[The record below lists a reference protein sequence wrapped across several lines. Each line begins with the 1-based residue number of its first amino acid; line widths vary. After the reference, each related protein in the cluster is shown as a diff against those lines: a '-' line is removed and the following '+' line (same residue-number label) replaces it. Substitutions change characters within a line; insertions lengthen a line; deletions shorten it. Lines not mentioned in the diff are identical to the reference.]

1 MSVNGP
7 QSGIRFTG
15 LSSGLDIENIISA
28 LIRAES
34 VSVQRLQAQQAQLSA
49 RQTIY
54 DQFRGKLNGLNAA
67 TAALGFANAYTTTKA
82 TNSDTAIG
90 TVSTT
95 DAASVGTY
103 NITVNQLA
111 KNHKVSSTAQTNT
124 TDALALSGSFIVN
137 GKSVTVEAE
146 DTLSNIASKINSAN
160 AGVTASII
168 DGGTNQAYLVMT
180 ANTAGVDAK
189 IQLSNASGT
198 ALSSLGFLN
207 GTAAVREAPD
217 ANTVLSTAQSSNTET
232 LETLLGITGTKSFVI
247 DGNVINIDPS
257 TDSLQT
263 IADQI
268 NLAGG
273 PSTATVETVQE
284 NGTTK
289 YELKITGAGIP
300 GSITDT
306 DGLLEAVG
314 VFQQGYNSQLSAA
327 QDASITVDGI
337 TVTNNSNSFTTV
349 LPGVTFN
356 AIKAGTTEITV
367 SRDNTAIKD
376 KVKGMQKAF
385 NDVIDYIRTNSSFD
399 SETFQSG
406 ALFGDQVANQVE
418 STLNQLLFSDLGTG
432 SFKNLADLG
441 FTLDDQGQ
449 LEVDESKLDAAIA
462 NDLTSVKNLLM
473 ATASSTN
480 SQIKYVSS
488 SNKTLASLS
497 GGYQV
502 DITQTATKSTVNG
515 IMAPVLPMAGGEI
528 LTFDGAL
535 FGGNA
540 IDLNVTSGQTLSQVV
555 DQINSDSR
563 LKDLIVASID
573 GSGQLQFESKR
584 YGTNG
589 RFTVVSNQAAS
600 INNTGIDT
608 TGGTT
613 VDGLDVAGTING
625 EPATGN
631 GQFLLGDSGNDTTDG
646 LQIQYTGSTTG
657 LVGNIVFN
665 RGVASLVGYRLESFT
680 DTVNGLLSATNTS
693 LKDQIDYL
701 GTRITDIQTNLQLRE
716 NTLRLKFAAME
727 ETIARLQSQQ
737 GQLSAVF
744 GSGG

>member
-1 MSVNGP
+1 MSINGP

-34 VSVQRLQAQQAQLSA
+34 FSVQRLQAQQAQLSA

-82 TNSDTAIG
+82 TNSDTTIG
-90 TVSTT
+90 TVITT

-111 KNHKVSSTAQTNT
+111 KNHKVSSAAQTNT

-137 GKSVTVEAE
+137 GKSVTVEAQ

-180 ANTAGVDAK
+180 ANTAGIDAK
-189 IQLSNASGT
+189 IQLSNASGS
-198 ALSSLGFLN
+198 ALSSLGFLD
-207 GTAAVREAPD
+207 GTSSVRSAPD

-232 LETLLGITGTKSFVI
+232 LQTLLGLTGAKSFTI
-247 DGNVINIDPS
+247 DGNVINIDPA

-268 NLAGG
+268 NLLAG

-284 NGTTK
+284 NGATK
-289 YELKITGAGIP
+289 YQLKITGAGIP

-314 VFQQGYNSQLSAA
+314 VFQRGYNNQLSAA

-337 TVTNNSNSFTTV
+337 TVTKNSNSFSTV
-349 LPGVTFN
+349 LPGVTFT
-356 AIKAGTTEITV
+356 AIKPGATEINI

-385 NDVIDYIRTNSSFD
+385 NDVIDYIRTNSAFD

-418 STLNQLLFSDLGTG
+418 STLNQLLFSNLGTG
-432 SFKNLADLG
+432 NFKNLADLG
-441 FTLDDQGQ
+441 FTLDDKGL
-449 LEVDESKLDAAIA
+449 LELDESKLDAAIA

-473 ATASSTN
+473 ATGSSTN
-480 SQIKYVSS
+480 SQIKFVSS

-502 DITQTATKSTVNG
+502 DITQIATKSNVLGNV
-515 IMAPVLPMAGGEI
+515 APTLPMAGGEI

-535 FGGNA
+535 FGGNP
-540 IDLNVTSGQTLSQVV
+540 INFNVTSGQSLAQLI

-563 LKDLIVASID
+563 LKDLVVASED
-573 GSGQLQFESKR
+573 DSGFLHIESKR

-589 RFTVVSNQAAS
+589 RFTVVSNLAAGPDNS
-600 INNTGIDT
+600 GIDT
-608 TGGTT
+608 TGGITT
-613 VDGLDVAGTING
+613 DGLDVAGTING

-631 GQFLLGDSGNDTTDG
+631 GQFLLGDSGNGTTDG
-646 LQIQYTGSTTG
+646 LQIQYTGTSTG
-657 LVGNIVFN
+657 IVGNIVFN
-665 RGVASLVGYRLESFT
+665 RGVASLVGFRLESFT
-680 DTVNGLLSATNTS
+680 DTVNGLLSATNNS

-701 GTRITDIQTNLQLRE
+701 GTRISDIQTNLQLRE
-716 NTLRLKFAAME
+716 STLRLKFAAME

-737 GQLSAVF
+737 GQLSAIF
-744 GSGG
+744 GGN